1 MYKILIKNA
10 TKNNTWRIHGTNSV
24 VDGKNVF
31 TEFATDDK
39 GVLGEEIYAL
49 TKQYGTD
56 NLRIVYDIPYEV
68 KIIAS
73 SAEKDKYQFF
83 LVESE

>member
-10 TKNNTWRIHGTNSV
+10 TRDNTWRFHGTNEN
-24 VDGKNVF
+24 VDGANVF

-39 GVLGEEIYAL
+39 SILGEEVYSLSKIH
-49 TKQYGTD
+49 GTN

-73 SAEKDKYQFF
+73 EVAKDKYQFF